1 MGRVRRKALVI
12 VAVASVLAAL
22 VVASTAAQ
30 AAGTSKVRGN
40 VAPWISSATP
50 VGRANQAGRVNVS
63 VYLGLRDQAGLQR
76 YLRELSSTGSPSY
89 RRFLTPAQFHATYGA
104 SAGTV
109 AAVAAWLK
117 SAGLRVTATP
127 AHRLYV
133 DAVGSVAQV
142 ERAFG
147 VQESTYRFQGHL
159 LRGTAQEPT
168 VPASLASSIKYIG
181 GLDQSNA
188 LLVPRIQRDTPGPK
202 ANPGPGYSTPG
213 PCSTFWADHSA
224 TVSPPAYQYGSTLPW
239 TPCGYTPAQLRAAYG
254 VDATGLT
261 GAGVTVGVTDAFA
274 SPTIVEDVNRFSA
287 QFGLPALVPGVNF
300 TQIVHPGIYNVGES
314 ILDPQGW
321 YGEESLDVEWV
332 HAMAPQARIVYAGAN
347 NNVVPLDHALEDL
360 IDANQVDIVTN
371 SWGINGEYTAPGHV
385 FAMEQAFMQA
395 AAQGISVLFS
405 SGDLG
410 DVAAERGVAQGSW
423 PASSPWV
430 TAVGGTSL
438 GLRDLSGAKF
448 EWGWGTYLSL
458 LDGSVNQTGTTVT
471 GDTWTPWPPEF
482 LYGSGGGVSLHFLQP
497 DYQQGVVPDA
507 LATGTTT
514 ASGQPVTFSSP
525 HRVVPDIALDGDPN
539 TGALYGQTFDV
550 SGDVYIDAGC
560 TPLGGGRE
568 YCLRRIG
575 GTSLSSPLFAG
586 VLALAVQA
594 HGGRLGF
601 VNPAL
606 YAIGPSAPGSH
617 AAIEDVLPPAS
628 PTAVLRN
635 QEAYD
640 AAGNPFLVTSL
651 RTINSVP
658 VGTSGPV
665 IEGADTSLRTTRGY
679 DNVTGL
685 GTPYAPALVA
695 ALR

>member
-1 MGRVRRKALVI
+1 MGQVRRKAWII
-12 VAVASVLAAL
+12 VAVASVLAVL
-22 VVASTAAQ
+22 VVGSTAAR
-30 AAGTSKVRGN
+30 ATASTKVQGN
-40 VAPWISSATP
+40 VAPWISSAT
-50 VGRANQAGRVNVS
+50 VAGRANQAATVHVS
-63 VYLGLRDQAGLQR
+63 VYLGLRDPAGLQR
-76 YLRELSSTGSPSY
+76 YLRDLFTKGSPSY
-89 RRFLTPAQFHATYGA
+89 RRFLTPGQFHATYGA
-104 SAGTV
+104 SAATV
-109 AAVAAWLK
+109 AAVASWLK
-117 SAGLRVTATP
+117 GAGLRVTATP
-127 AHRLYV
+127 GHHLYV
-133 DAVGSVAQV
+133 DAVGSVARV

-147 VQESTYRFQGHL
+147 VQENTYRYQGHL
-159 LRGTAQEPT
+159 LRGTAQQPT
-168 VPASLASSIKYIG
+168 VPASLASTIKYIG
-181 GLDQSNA
+181 GLDQSDA
-188 LLVPRIQRDTPGPK
+188 LLLPRIQRDTPGPK

-213 PCSTFWADHSA
+213 PCSTFWADHKA
-224 TVSPPAYQYGSTLPW
+224 TVSPPAHQYGATLPW
-239 TPCGYTPAQLRAAYG
+239 TPCGYNPAQLRAAYG

-261 GAGVTVGVTDAFA
+261 GAGVTVGITDAFA
-274 SPTIVEDVNRFSA
+274 SPTIVEDANRFSA
-287 QFGLPALVPGVNF
+287 QFGLPPLVPGSNF

-332 HAMAPQARIVYAGAN
+332 HAMAPRAKIVYAGAN
-347 NNVVPLDHALEDL
+347 NNEVPLDHALENL
-360 IDANQVDIVTN
+360 IDANQVDVVTN

-405 SGDLG
+405 SGDNG
-410 DVAAERGVAQGSW
+410 DVATRRGVAQASY

-438 GLRDLSGAKF
+438 GLRNLSGTKS

-458 LDGSVNQTGTTVT
+458 LAGAVNQTGATVT
-471 GDTWTPWPPEF
+471 GSAWNPWPPGF
-482 LYGSGGGVSLHFLQP
+482 LYGSGGGVSLHFPQP
-497 DYQQGVVPDA
+497 AYQQGVVPNA
-507 LATGTTT
+507 LATSTTT
-514 ASGQPVTFSSP
+514 ASGQTITFSSP
-525 HRVVPDIALDGDPN
+525 HRVVPDVSLVGDPN
-539 TGALYGQTFDV
+539 TGALYGQTYDV
-550 SGDVYIDAGC
+550 SGDPYIDAGC
-560 TPLGGGRE
+560 TQLGGGRE

-586 VLALAVQA
+586 VLALVDQA
-594 HGGRLGF
+594 RGSRVGF

-606 YAIGPSAPGSH
+606 YAISPSAPGSH

-635 QEAYD
+635 LESYD
-640 AAGNPFLVTSL
+640 AAGNPILLTSL

-685 GTPYAPALVA
+685 GTPYAPAFVA
-695 ALR
+695 ALS